1 MTAHC
6 TYVTVFKGLKMGT
19 IDLEITAVH
28 KKVYILSY
36 DRFGIGFINITE
48 QLLNR
53 INLLKCK
60 IA

>member
-53 INLLKCK
+53 TF
-60 IA
+60 